1 LEGGNCGGIV
11 QQTGLREQFTVIAD
25 AWALAQ
31 GIVDTVREP
40 VLVLDKDLR
49 VIAVSRSFYSAF
61 KVSPDDTKG
70 RLLYALG
77 DGQWDIPKLR
87 VLLEK
92 IIPEKGVMEGYEVEH
107 MFPGLGQRTMCL
119 NARQVFHEGG
129 ADTTIL
135 LGIEDV
141 TAQRILEREKDEL
154 LRQFEEAR
162 AFAQAIV
169 DTVREP
175 FLVLDKDLRV
185 LAASRSFYSA
195 FRVSPE
201 DTQGR
206 LLYAL
211 GDGQWDIP
219 KLHLLLE
226 KIVPEHDVM
235 EGYEVE
241 HEFPGLGHR
250 TMLLNA
256 RKVFYERGSH
266 TTILL
271 GIEDV
276 TGQRVLEREK
286 DELLRQKDTLF
297 EELQHRVSN
306 SLQIIASII
315 LMKARAVQS
324 EETRLH
330 LHDAH
335 KRVMSIAAVQKQL
348 HASGTAGSIEIGPY
362 LSRLCESLAA
372 SMIGDSRPI
381 SLKVIG
387 DEGRASSREA
397 ESLGLIVTELVMNA
411 LKHAYP
417 DEKAKGKITVAY
429 DIAGT
434 NWKLSVSDDGIG
446 KPNGVFAQGK
456 SGLGT
461 GIVKA
466 LSHQL
471 NAQVETLAG
480 PGGTVVSIT
489 HATFPA
495 RAAA

>member
-1 LEGGNCGGIV
+1 M
-11 QQTGLREQFTVIAD
+11 QQTGFREQFTAIVD
-25 AWALAQ
+25 AWTLAQ

-40 VLVLDKDLR
+40 VLVLDQDLR
-49 VIAVSRSFYSAF
+49 VLAVSRSFYSAF
-61 KVSPDDTKG
+61 KVSPEDTKG

-92 IIPEKGVMEGYEVEH
+92 IIPEHGVMEGYEVAHE
-107 MFPGLGQRTMCL
+107 FPGLGHRTMRL
-119 NARQVFHEGG
+119 NARQVFYEGG

-195 FRVSPE
+195 FKVSPE
-201 DTQGR
+201 DTEGR
-206 LLYAL
+206 LLYTL

-226 KIVPEHDVM
+226 KIVPERGVM
-235 EGYEVE
+235 EGYEVG
-241 HEFPGLGHR
+241 HEFPGLGNR

-256 RKVFYERGSH
+256 RQVFYEGGSH

-276 TGQRVLEREK
+276 TVQRVLEREK
-286 DELLRQKDTLF
+286 DELLKQKDTLF

-324 EETRLH
+324 EETRHH
-330 LHDAH
+330 LQDAH
-335 KRVMSIAAVQKQL
+335 KRVLSIAAVQTQL
-348 HASGTAGSIEIGPY
+348 HASRATGSIAIAPY
-362 LSRLCESLAA
+362 LSRLCESLAI

-381 SLKVIG
+381 SLKVICDG
-387 DEGRASSREA
+387 GHASSREA

-417 DEKAKGKITVAY
+417 DEKTKGQITIAY
-429 DIAGT
+429 DMAGT
-434 NWKLSVSDDGIG
+434 NWKLSVSDNGIG
-446 KPNGVFAQGK
+446 KPDGVFAQSK

-471 NAQVETLAG
+471 NAQVETLAR
-480 PGGTVVSIT
+480 PGGTIVSIT

-495 RAAA
+495 KVAA